1 MKLHRSQCETPLPL
15 LECPSSVNGTETL
28 GTFRVRPSCL
38 GSLFLL
44 VLVYVPQKPPVD
56 VLSPYFVNISALLE
70 WASLVRTL
78 ERIDHAQESQEQNS
92 AASMHS
98 APCRMV
104 SSAELDLQED
114 GLEMGQKTSHWAT
127 PP

>member
-15 LECPSSVNGTETL
+15 PECPSSVSGTETL

-44 VLVYVPQKPPVD
+44 VLVCVPQKHPVG
-56 VLSPYFVNISALLE
+56 VLSLYFVTVSALLE

-78 ERIDHAQESQEQNS
+78 ERINHAQRAKSKIQL
-92 AASMHS
+92 
-98 APCRMV
+98 PVCILPP
-104 SSAELDLQED
+104 AEWSLVLSW
-114 GLEMGQKTSHWAT
+114 TTHIC
-127 PP
+127 P